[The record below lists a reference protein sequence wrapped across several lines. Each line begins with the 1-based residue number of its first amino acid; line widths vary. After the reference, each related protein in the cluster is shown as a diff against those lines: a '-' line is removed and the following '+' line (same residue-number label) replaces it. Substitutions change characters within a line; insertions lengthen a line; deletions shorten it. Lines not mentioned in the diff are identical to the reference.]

1 MVDFGDLEIWWHF
14 IDCQYC
20 SKYTSQIS
28 LKPKH
33 FCCFFVVSISKLN
46 RIMSNSGNQKENK
59 PKKPSVFS
67 LMKPYQGMVAFLV
80 LFALLSNGV
89 NLLLPKIIS
98 RGIDAFTAG
107 HFAYQTVALE
117 FLVASLIIFFFTYM
131 QSIVQTYASEKV
143 ARDLRTRLADKISRQ
158 SYTYILKITPSKL
171 LTNLTSDIDSI
182 KMFVSMAVVTI
193 VSSVFM
199 IIGTCVLLIMIN
211 YKLAVPIII
220 IIPIIGGTFYIV
232 LKKVRGLFKR
242 SREVIDWLNRVI
254 NESIMGS
261 AIIRVL
267 NSQQSEYHKFME
279 ANTEAR
285 NLGLSILRLFAALI
299 PIVTFTANLGMLVI
313 LMLGGHFVITGN
325 MSLGDFAAFNS
336 YLALLIFPILMIGFM
351 STIMAQASAS
361 YTRIN
366 EVLEAQEAQETGTIK
381 KTLDGNIE
389 LQNVSIS
396 YGEKP
401 VLKDVSFSVKG
412 GTQVA
417 IIGPTAAGKSQLLNL
432 LTDLVKQ
439 DSGTILFDGIKI
451 ENYDKESFRSQIGF
465 VLQDSVIFNMSL
477 RENIAFSDLV
487 TDQSLEKAIAT
498 AELKD
503 FIDSLPEKLNTIVS
517 ERGTSLSGGQKQRIM
532 LARALALNPKILL
545 LDDFTSRVDRQTEKK
560 ILENLEKNYPE
571 LTLLSIT
578 QKVASVKHFEQ
589 IILLMEGEVI
599 ATGTHKELMET
610 CTEYVQISDSQR
622 STSHYEL

>member
-1 MVDFGDLEIWWHF
+1 
-14 IDCQYC
+14 
-20 SKYTSQIS
+20 
-28 LKPKH
+28 
-33 FCCFFVVSISKLN
+33 
-46 RIMSNSGNQKENK
+46 MSNSKNQIKAEKKSK
-59 PKKPSVFS
+59 PNVFS
-67 LMKPYQGMVAFLV
+67 LLKPYRGMVAFLV
-80 LFALLSNGV
+80 VFALLSNGV

-98 RGIDAFTAG
+98 KGIDAFTAG
-107 HFAYQTVALE
+107 NFEYKTIILE
-117 FLVASLIIFFFTYM
+117 FSIASLIIFVFTYL
-131 QSIVQTYASEKV
+131 QSIVQTFASEKV
-143 ARDLRTRLADKISRQ
+143 ARDLRTRLSDKISRQ
-158 SYTYILKITPSKL
+158 SYTYIIKTNPSKL

-232 LKKVRGLFKR
+232 LKKVRDLFKR

-254 NESIMGS
+254 NESIMGA

-267 NSQQSEYHKFME
+267 NSQQSEYHKFLE
-279 ANTEAR
+279 VNTEAR

-313 LMLGGHFVITGN
+313 LMLGGHFVITGS

-361 YTRIN
+361 YVRIN
-366 EVLEAQEAQETGTIK
+366 EVLEAPEISETGTLK
-381 KTLDGNIE
+381 ASLQGNIE
-389 LQNVSIS
+389 LKNVSLS
-396 YGEKP
+396 YDGKP
-401 VLKDVSFSVKG
+401 VLRDISFSVKG

-432 LTDLVKQ
+432 LTDLMKQ
-439 DSGTILFDGIKI
+439 DSGTILFDGQLI
-451 ENYDKESFRSQIGF
+451 ENYDKESFRSQVGF

-477 RENIAFSDLV
+477 RENIAFSDKV
-487 TDQSLEKAIAT
+487 TDESLEKAIQT

-503 FIDSLPEKLNTIVS
+503 FVDSLPEKLNTIVS

-532 LARALALNPKILL
+532 LARALAINPKILL

-560 ILENLEKNYPE
+560 ILANLETNYPD